1 MSAGTR
7 RTGRPS
13 TPVLGREVI
22 VRGALDLIDEV
33 GAKGFSIALL
43 ARRLRVRPS
52 SLYNHVRGR
61 DDILAGVRE
70 LVADPIDAAVFDT
83 LPWDEALV
91 SWARLYRAAFAAHP
105 QTIALLATIP
115 VSGAHRTL
123 RMYESVVA
131 GLERGGWPIASVIPV
146 MVGVESFVLGSAL
159 DLVAPPAMFDPG
171 PDSPE
176 VPRFAAAVHARD
188 DASAAQRRPAADLAF
203 EVSLTALV
211 DGLRTRL
218 AAEIAAQGT
227 AVDTGSA

>member
-43 ARRLRVRPS
+43 ARRLQVRPS
-52 SLYNHVRGR
+52 SLYNHVKGR

-159 DLVAPPAMFDPG
+159 DLMAPPAMFDPG

-227 AVDTGSA
+227 TVDTGSA